1 MNKMAKHDQT
11 SHHNRMEEL
20 ERQFQADIDSIV
32 PLLKFYSSIKQAL
45 ESEQCSPNNVL
56 NTSTNNKENL

>member
-1 MNKMAKHDQT
+1 
-11 SHHNRMEEL
+11 MEEL